1 MIIDLIFAVLVIL
14 AIIQGFRRGL
24 IIAIFSFVAIFI
36 GLAAAIK
43 LSVVVANYLGDTVK
57 VSVKWLPILS
67 FIVVFVFVIILVRL
81 GAKLLQKTAEA
92 FTLGWLNR
100 LGGII
105 FYLVI
110 YFTIYSIIL
119 FYATE
124 ARIIQQKTIDA
135 STTYSFIQPWGP
147 KAMNALGAIIPIFK
161 DMFVELENFFER
173 ISGKLSAQY

>member
-1 MIIDLIFAVLVIL
+1 MIIDIIFAILIIL

-24 IIAIFSFVAIFI
+24 IIAIFSLIAYFI

-67 FIVVFVFVIILVRL
+67 FILVFVLVIILVRL
-81 GAKLLQKTAEA
+81 GAKLLQRTAEA

-110 YFTIYSIIL
+110 YLTIYSIIL

-124 ARIIQQKTIDA
+124 AKIIREKTIDA
-135 STTYSFIQPWGP
+135 SVTFSFIQPWGP
-147 KAMNALGAIIPIFK
+147 KAMNALGAIIPLFK
-161 DMFVELENFFER
+161 DMFVELESFFER
-173 ISGKLSAQY
+173 ISGKLSVLN

>member
-1 MIIDLIFAVLVIL
+1 MIIDIIFAILIIL

-24 IIAIFSFVAIFI
+24 IIAIFSLIAYFI

-43 LSVVVANYLGDTVK
+43 LSVAVARYMGDTVK
-57 VSVKWLPILS
+57 VSTKWLPILS
-67 FIVVFVFVIILVRL
+67 FIIVFIIVIILVRL
-81 GAKLLQKTAEA
+81 GARLLQRTAEA

-105 FYLVI
+105 FYLLI
-110 YFTIYSIIL
+110 YLTIYSIIL

-135 STTYSFIQPWGP
+135 STTFSFIQPWGP
-147 KAMNALGAIIPIFK
+147 KAMDALGAIIPFFK
-161 DMFVELENFFER
+161 NMFVELENFFER
-173 ISGKLSAQY
+173 ISGKLSALH

>member
-147 KAMNALGAIIPIFK
+147 KAMNALGAIVPIFK